1 VAPLPRERRRELL
14 DELWPV
20 VERAIEF
27 VLSQQT
33 VHGEVCWA
41 VDADGNTMDD
51 ALVTGCSSIHKSL
64 ECAINIAHALYR
76 PCPRWVEARWRLG
89 EALRHRPIA
98 STGPGRARRA
108 SRWTGSTRCSAA
120 CSGAAQAKA
129 RLVGALG

>member
-1 VAPLPRERRRELL
+1 M
-14 DELWPV
+14 

-41 VDADGNTMDD
+41 VDAEGNTMDD

-76 PCPRWVEARWRLG
+76 PCPRWMLEARWRLG
-89 EALRHRPIA
+89 EALRPPPRSLRPDL
-98 STGPGRARRA
+98 GEQRRA
-108 SRWTGSTRCSAA
+108 SRWTRSTRCSAA
-120 CSGAAQAKA
+120 CSGAARRRRGWRRA
-129 RLVGALG
+129 GIPS